1 MTYRQGAGS
10 IGLDW
15 LLPGSPARSFSA
27 PLPSASRDER
37 SGHPLPGKVS
47 VTFSQSRGWDGLVA
61 DTWNLAFGLP
71 GDLTINAIYPP
82 LACANREHPG
92 GARPSR

>member
-1 MTYRQGAGS
+1 
-10 IGLDW
+10 
-15 LLPGSPARSFSA
+15 
-27 PLPSASRDER
+27 
-37 SGHPLPGKVS
+37 

-92 GARPSR
+92 RARPSR